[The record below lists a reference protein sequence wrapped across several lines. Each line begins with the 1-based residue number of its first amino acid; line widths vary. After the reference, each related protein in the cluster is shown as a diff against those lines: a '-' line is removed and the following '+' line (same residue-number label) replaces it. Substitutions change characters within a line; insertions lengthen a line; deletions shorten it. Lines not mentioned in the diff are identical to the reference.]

1 LPKRGLGRGLDALL
15 PSGEPEQEE
24 RSGVREI
31 PVDEIRP
38 SRLQPRQ
45 RFDETKLEELAESI
59 REHGL
64 VQPVIVRPHD
74 GGYELIVGERRWRA
88 ARKAGLATIPAV
100 VKDFDS
106 DAEVLEV
113 ALVEN
118 LQREDLNPLEEA
130 SAFKYLIE
138 ELGLTQEEVS
148 RRVGRSRPQVA
159 NTLRLLNLDPE
170 IQAEIKAGNVTM
182 GHAKALLS
190 LSDKASQRQLFRR
203 ILTKGLSV
211 REAEEAARR
220 MAEGRPDRKDA
231 RGKGGDDS
239 DAALAAAVEEQLR
252 NVLGTKVRVRSEN
265 GRGRV
270 EIEFYSLED
279 LERIVEI
286 ITG

>member
-1 LPKRGLGRGLDALL
+1 LGRGLDALL
-15 PSGEPEQEE
+15 PSGELDEEE

-31 PVDEIRP
+31 PVSQISP

-45 RFDETKLEELAESI
+45 NFDPAKLAELADSI

-64 VQPVIVRPHD
+64 VQPVVVRPHD

-88 ARKAGLATIPAV
+88 AQLAGLRVIPAV

-106 DAEVLEV
+106 DADVLEI

-130 SAFKYLIE
+130 SAFKYLTE
-138 ELGLTQEEVS
+138 DLGLTQEEVS

-170 IQAEIKAGNVTM
+170 IQAEIKTGNVTM

-190 LSDKASQRQLFRR
+190 LSDRGSQAQLFRR
-203 ILTKGLSV
+203 ILAKGLSV

-220 MAEGRPDRKDA
+220 LARPPEPGQPGSRTATREAE
-231 RGKGGDDS
+231 
-239 DAALAAAVEEQLR
+239 AVLGATEEQLR
-252 NVLGTKVRVRSEN
+252 NALGTKVKIRSEG
-265 GRGRV
+265 GRGRL
-270 EIEFYSLED
+270 EIEFYSEED
-279 LERIVEI
+279 MNRIVELI
-286 ITG
+286 VG